1 MKIVTWNVN
10 SLRIRLARV
19 LALLERHQ
27 PDVLCLQETKV
38 GDDDFPTAEIEALG
52 YRGGDLRP
60 EDLQR
65 GGDRVAQ
72 AGDRRAPRLSRRSG
86 ARTRRG

>member
-1 MKIVTWNVN
+1 MCAGRSGAVKIVTWNVN

-38 GDDDFPTAEIEALG
+38 SDDEFPTAEIEALG
-52 YRGGDLRP
+52 YRAAIFGQKTDNGVAIVSRQGA
-60 EDLQR
+60 LQR
-65 GGDRVAQ
+65 
-72 AGDRRAPRLSRRSG
+72 
-86 ARTRRG
+86 